1 MNTEWHTYSAKCS
14 DTPLLVEPGGI
25 EPPSENHSSQ
35 LSPSAADRLGFP
47 SPNAERQAF
56 GYGRCKAVACAAPS
70 ARSRS
75 PLIDASFPTAVLRDE
90 TAA

>member
-1 MNTEWHTYSAKCS
+1 MVKS
-14 DTPLLVEPGGI
+14 
-25 EPPSENHSSQ
+25 
-35 LSPSAADRLGFP
+35 RLYEQVLERGW
-47 SPNAERQAF
+47 NAERQAF
-56 GYGRCKAVACAAPS
+56 GYGRCKAVARAAPS